1 MENKKIIGIDLG
13 GTSAKFGIINLKGEI
28 EKQWSIQTDVSEEG
42 IHIIPNII
50 ESVNS
55 KLKSLHLRNDDFIG
69 IGMGSPGIVN
79 RKLGSVS
86 GAYNLNWAN
95 LQELKSP
102 IEKATGI
109 PFYIDNDANVAALGE
124 QWVGAGN
131 NHSNLVF
138 ITLGTGVG
146 GGLIS
151 AGKLVRGANDAA
163 GEIGHITVE
172 PDGYL
177 CTCGKNGCLEQYASA
192 TGVMRIA
199 YDMSNQYTGNSRLK
213 AEIDGGQLINSK
225 RIFDLAK
232 MEDEL
237 ALAVTDRFGYYLSLA
252 LGNVAN
258 LLNPSAIILGG
269 GVSKAGDFLLNI
281 VRQKIKPF
289 LFETIQDTVEIKNAE
304 LGNDAG
310 IIGAAS
316 LVLNDLK

>member
-79 RKLGSVS
+79 RKLGSVN

-102 IEKATGI
+102 IENATGI
-109 PFYIDNDANVAALGE
+109 PFYIDNDANVAVLGE

-146 GGLIS
+146 GGLVS

-199 YDMSNQYTGNSRLK
+199 YDMSNQYTGKSRLK
-213 AEIDGGQLINSK
+213 AEIDGGQLVNSK

-281 VRQKIKPF
+281 VRQKIKSF
-289 LFETIQDTVEIKNAE
+289 LFKTIQDTVEIKNAE